1 MNFAN
6 DIFPIL
12 PGFASPTLIVGISRN
27 ALSGIDQ
34 PVLASELVNDNPFAV
49 RKGRQALIRQQVT
62 DHDQGINVLR
72 HRPDFE

>member
-6 DIFPIL
+6 DIL
-12 PGFASPTLIVGISRN
+12 EVSSGFASPALIVGISRN

-34 PVLASELVNDNPFAV
+34 PVLASELVNDNPFAG
-49 RKGRQALIRQQVT
+49 RKTPQAPIRQRMT
-62 DHDQGINVLR
+62 DDDEGINVLR